1 MVCLFLIYAGKA
13 FCENTVSMSDWSQ
26 IVEKIGDKGKINW
39 SAGYIEA
46 VGIGVA
52 PDRYLNNPARARAMA
67 IRAARLDAYRNLL
80 ETAKGVR
87 VNSTTLVRDAAV
99 ESDEIRSEVEGI
111 VQGAQMVGDSKY
123 MSDGSVEVT
132 VRMPLTGEFA
142 KVVVPKVVP
151 TSAPV
156 APKPVVPE
164 PKVTEPV
171 TPEPV
176 AAEPA
181 KPAVVYT
188 GLVVDAREIKAK
200 PAMSPKII
208 DENGKE
214 VYGSMQVDRE
224 YAIQQGMSGYARDL
238 TAAQSN
244 QRVTNNPITV
254 KGIKT
259 EGPGQSDIVV
269 SNADANMLRAA
280 ADNLT
285 FLKQCRVMIVL
296 K

>member
-1 MVCLFLIYAGKA
+1 MVCLFLIYVGKV
-13 FCENTVSMSDWSQ
+13 FCADTVSMSDW
-26 IVEKIGDKGKINW
+26 VEKVGNNGKINW

-46 VGIGVA
+46 VGIGVP

-99 ESDEIRSEVEGI
+99 ENDEIRTEVEGI

-142 KVVVPKVVP
+142 KVVVPKLVP
-151 TSAPV
+151 TPAPV
-156 APKPVVPE
+156 APTPAPTVTTPALPAPVL
-164 PKVTEPV
+164 TEPV
-171 TPEPV
+171 T
-176 AAEPA
+176 
-181 KPAVVYT
+181 PAVVYT

-208 DENGKE
+208 DESGKE

-269 SNADANMLRAA
+269 SNADADMLRAA
-280 ADNLT
+280 AENLS